1 MHACMLSYLSCVRLF
16 ATLWT
21 VVHQAPLSMG
31 FPRQEYWSELPCL
44 YPGHLPDPGIE
55 PTSPV
60 APALQ
65 MESLLLSHPG
75 NPLSFISY
83 SKLCNKEAGN
93 VEIKM
98 VCTYE
103 QHLFCAARENKAEQ
117 SLQTL
122 FKRESCFFFPS
133 MLNTLLL
140 VIRYGAVFFPIPS
153 NSLIPSRHQLD
164 GRESE
169 WTPGVGDG
177 QGGLAC
183 CNSWGRKEL
192 DTTEQLN
199 WTETPTG
206 CFKM

>member
-1 MHACMLSYLSCVRLF
+1 
-16 ATLWT
+16 
-21 VVHQAPLSMG
+21 MG

-103 QHLFCAARENKAEQ
+103 QHLFCARENKAEQ

-122 FKRESCFFFPS
+122 FKSESCFFSPPCSILYFWS
-133 MLNTLLL
+133 SDMEL
-140 VIRYGAVFFPIPS
+140 FFSPIPS

-169 WTPGVGDG
+169 
-177 QGGLAC
+177 
-183 CNSWGRKEL
+183 
-192 DTTEQLN
+192 
-199 WTETPTG
+199 
-206 CFKM
+206 

>member
-1 MHACMLSYLSCVRLF
+1 MHQETECPCQGYISRVQTFALPLLILICTLVFGYSSFVFYARVHAKLLKLRPTLCNPMDCSPPGSSVHGILQARILLSCSP
-16 ATLWT
+16 A
-21 VVHQAPLSMG
+21 G
-31 FPRQEYWSELPCL
+31 D
-44 YPGHLPDPGIE
+44 LPDPGIE

-93 VEIKM
+93 VEIKV

-103 QHLFCAARENKAEQ
+103 QHLFCARENKAEQ

-169 WTPGVGDG
+169 
-177 QGGLAC
+177 
-183 CNSWGRKEL
+183 
-192 DTTEQLN
+192 
-199 WTETPTG
+199 
-206 CFKM
+206 

>member
-1 MHACMLSYLSCVRLF
+1 MLSYLSCVRLF

-153 NSLIPSRHQLD
+153 NSLIPSRPQLD

-169 WTPGVGDG
+169 
-177 QGGLAC
+177 
-183 CNSWGRKEL
+183 
-192 DTTEQLN
+192 
-199 WTETPTG
+199 
-206 CFKM
+206 